1 MFEDT
6 GTLCQRVNKQVGEVF
21 SSPEAVMAKLIQN
34 IFENKLQV
42 GGALVPPLRP
52 ACHPANRNPAVSR
65 WPCRIWFC
73 SPLTVVVVLF
83 CVSRP
88 T

>member
-1 MFEDT
+1 
-6 GTLCQRVNKQVGEVF
+6 
-21 SSPEAVMAKLIQN
+21 MAKLIQN

-52 ACHPANRNPAVSR
+52 AACHPANPNPSVPR
-65 WPCRIWFC
+65 WPSPDSFC

-83 CVSRP
+83 VSPGPREGEAGRDQTLRRGAVSEEP
-88 T
+88 L